1 MNKKTFRLVQYIQP
15 WEIDDFERQMDQLI
29 KSSYF
34 INDDVNIIIDV
45 SMNTNIIDWPQSK
58 ISLELFEKKFNYI
71 NTKLSYYYTTE
82 FFINDSIGVT
92 DKRRQCILKQSDY
105 TIWLDSD
112 IFFSIYTLPYLINSV
127 SIITEND
134 FILSPQL
141 IKYWDSSWDCLV
153 NEQYI
158 DMPYNHRDFFDV
170 YSLDSTFKESV
181 SLNINNT
188 IKFGGGWFNMFTTT
202 ILRKIGIPDE
212 IGAYGPDDTYISEC
226 AKMLN
231 IPQYILQNI
240 VVTEIG
246 NKFLVN
252 KDFYKELLSI
262 KINEKEKISNQILY
276 NLINKFYEKNI
287 LLYSN
292 KK

>member
-45 SMNTNIIDWPQSK
+45 SMNTNIIDWSQSK

-71 NTKLSYYYTTE
+71 NTKLSYYYNTE
-82 FFINDSIGVT
+82 FSINDSKGAA

-112 IFFSIYTLPYLINSV
+112 IFFSVYTLPYLINAAINIDSF
-127 SIITEND
+127 D
-134 FILSPQL
+134 FILTPQL
-141 IKYWDSSWDCLV
+141 IRYWDSSWDCLV
-153 NEQYI
+153 NHKYI
-158 DMPYNHRDFFDV
+158 NMPYNHRDFFDV
-170 YSLDSTFKESV
+170 YSLDSTFDSPA
-181 SLNINNT
+181 SLKTNNT
-188 IKFGGGWFNMFTTT
+188 IKFGAGWFNLFSSNL
-202 ILRKIGIPDE
+202 LRKIGIPDE
-212 IGAYGPDDTYISEC
+212 IGAYGPDDTYIAEC
-226 AKMLN
+226 AKILN
-231 IPQYILQNI
+231 IPQYILENV

-252 KDFYKELLSI
+252 KDFYKELLSTKI
-262 KINEKEKISNQILY
+262 KDKEKISDYELY
-276 NLINKFYEKNI
+276 ILINKFKP
-287 LLYSN
+287 
-292 KK
+292 